1 MRTAK
6 AVAAGVAGFLAPAA
20 ALLITN
26 KGHMTGADWAVAAAT
41 CVVAYAA
48 TWAAPANR
56 G

>member
-26 KGHMTGADWAVAAAT
+26 GGHMTGADWIVAAAT
-41 CVVAYAA
+41 CVVAYA
-48 TWAAPANR
+48 TTYAAPANKP
-56 G
+56 